1 LGEIASIWRG
11 GCIIRAVFLDRITEA
26 FDRNADLKNL
36 LVDEFFC
43 NEIASKQDAWRK
55 LMSLT
60 IMNGI
65 PTPAMTGSL
74 AYFDSYRTARLPANL
89 TQAQR
94 DFFGAHTYQR
104 VDDVVGDEFV
114 HSEWSKC

>member
-1 LGEIASIWRG
+1 
-11 GCIIRAVFLDRITEA
+11 
-26 FDRNADLKNL
+26 
-36 LVDEFFC
+36 
-43 NEIASKQDAWRK
+43 
-55 LMSLT
+55 
-60 IMNGI
+60 MNGI
-65 PTPAMTGSL
+65 PAPAMTGSL

-89 TQAQR
+89 TQSQR